1 MKCCR
6 DYIFAYSVLC
16 VCYSWTFWKTSENFY
31 YIQRTYSSKKKLII
45 FFSTHYS
52 RTFNNAIVLTVL
64 LNRPTAFKIRT
75 TLIRRGKWNS
85 APLSHIAKSHRFSLV
100 FTNHCIHWNVLV
112 RKFFGNLGVFKKKI
126 IIITCGDGRTIARFQ
141 FTASEACSSST
152 TTTTSFQSIA

>member
-1 MKCCR
+1 MLSRLYFCVQR
-6 DYIFAYSVLC
+6 ALRVLLMNILKN
-16 VCYSWTFWKTSENFY
+16 VGKLILHTENLL
-31 YIQRTYSSKKKLII
+31 IEKKLII

-64 LNRPTAFKIRT
+64 LNRPTAFKIQT

-152 TTTTSFQSIA
+152 TTTTSFQSIV